1 MSIVSDYRLHLHAT
15 SGQLLGVVRSCVLN
29 NLSWAVFFVERFH
42 RRLIAA
48 AAAAADDDERWG
60 SNTIWA

>member
-1 MSIVSDYRLHLHAT
+1 
-15 SGQLLGVVRSCVLN
+15 LN